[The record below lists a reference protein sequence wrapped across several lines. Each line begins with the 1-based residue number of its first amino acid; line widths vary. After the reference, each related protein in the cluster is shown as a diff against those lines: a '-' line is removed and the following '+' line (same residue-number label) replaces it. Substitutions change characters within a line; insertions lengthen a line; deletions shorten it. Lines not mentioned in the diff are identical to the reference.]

1 MRRLSGLLFAV
12 LALSSAQVFA
22 SVFSDMVVLGDSLSD
37 NGNLFVS
44 TGGAIPEPQFYYEGR
59 FQDGEA
65 YSEQLYEQLGLP
77 GSLTPAV
84 LGGDNYAV
92 GGARSRY
99 HNVDLDPVTGLPP
112 PLGSTPTPWSL
123 LGQLDTYQTTVGG
136 IADPDALYVVWS
148 GANDIGDALR
158 IGDSFGPA
166 AALSLINQAVADMA
180 TVITSLIGMG
190 GEHFLIPNVP
200 DLALT
205 PRIAE
210 LEAVAP
216 GAGALA
222 TQATRLLNA
231 GIDAVVASLLGV
243 EVVRFDTFALFD
255 SVVADMSTF
264 GLSNV
269 SDACLQ
275 NFFVEPPIT
284 GDETVCAAPDEFL
297 FWDEIHPT
305 AAAHEII
312 AGAMAAS
319 LVPVPDTLALVMLG
333 LAGLHI
339 RRRALRQDLSA
350 VT

>member
-1 MRRLSGLLFAV
+1 MPGLRGFLFAV
-12 LALSSAQVFA
+12 LALSSAQVLA

-37 NGNLFVS
+37 NGNLFLS
-44 TGGAIPEPQFYYEGR
+44 TGGSIPEPQFYYEGR
-59 FQDGEA
+59 FLDGEA
-65 YSEQLYEQLGLP
+65 YSERLYEHLGLP

-84 LGGDNYAV
+84 LGGNNYAV

-99 HNVDLDPVTGLPP
+99 HVVDLDPVTGLPP

-148 GANDIGDALR
+148 GANDIGDALLL
-158 IGDSFGPA
+158 GDSVGPA
-166 AALSLINQAVADMA
+166 AAVSLINQAVVDMA
-180 TVITSLIGMG
+180 TVITSLVGMG

-200 DLALT
+200 NLALT

-210 LEAVAP
+210 LDAVAP
-216 GAGALA
+216 GTGTLA

-243 EVVRFDTFALFD
+243 DVVRFDTFALFEAA
-255 SVVADMSTF
+255 VADGSAF

-269 SDACLQ
+269 TDACLQ
-275 NFFVEPPIT
+275 NFFVEPPVT
-284 GDETVCAAPDEFL
+284 GDETVCTTPEEYL

-305 AAAHEII
+305 AATHGII
-312 AGAMAAS
+312 AGSMAAS
-319 LVPVPDTLALVMLG
+319 LVPLPGTLTLLVLG
-333 LAGLHI
+333 LAGLHV
-339 RRRALRQDLSA
+339 RRLALRRGLSA
-350 VT
+350 AT